1 MLRSVATATPTVTLA
16 DVEAAA
22 VRIGSR
28 IAETPCL
35 HAPAL
40 SQLTGAE
47 IFVKF
52 ENFQFTASFKERGA
66 LNFLLQLD
74 AKERHRGV
82 VTMSAGNHG
91 QAVACHAMRL
101 DIPATVVMPLF
112 TPYVKVQQTRSHGAE
127 VVLHGE
133 TLDAAGEHAWELARA
148 RGRIF
153 VHPFDDPD
161 VIAGQG
167 TVALEM
173 LAAQPAIDTLVV
185 PVGGGGLAAGMA
197 VAAKT
202 RKPDLTV
209 IGVQSTSFPSMV
221 AALNGEPAA
230 YIGST
235 IAEGIAVKAA
245 GHLTRRLIRDW
256 VDDIVVVDE
265 CKLETAITLFLN
277 AAKTVA
283 EGAGAAGL
291 AAVLAE
297 PARFHGRK
305 VGLVLSGGNIDPN
318 LLASVI
324 VRDLVRQKRIVGL
337 RLTMPDRP
345 GFLARISQAI
355 ADLGANVLQ
364 VDHRR
369 LSVALPARSATLEL
383 TFEARD
389 AKHGEE
395 VVAALKTSGFDP
407 EILPP

>member
-1 MLRSVATATPTVTLA
+1 MLNAVAVAGPAVTPA

-22 VRIGSR
+22 ARIHGHVV
-28 IAETPCL
+28 ETPCL
-35 HAPAL
+35 RAL
-40 SQLTGAE
+40 HLSALTGADVH
-47 IFVKF
+47 VKF
-52 ENFQFTASFKERGA
+52 ENLQRTASFKERGA

-74 AKERHRGV
+74 ASQRRGGV
-82 VTMSAGNHG
+82 ITVSAGNHG
-91 QAVACHAMRL
+91 QAVACHAQRL
-101 DIPATVVMPLF
+101 GLPAMVVMPIT
-112 TPYVKVQQTRSHGAE
+112 TPYVKVHQTKAHGPE

-133 TLDAAGEHAWELARA
+133 TLDAASERAWQLATE
-148 RGRIF
+148 RGLRF

-173 LAAQPAIDTLVV
+173 LAARPAIDTLIV
-185 PVGGGGLAAGMA
+185 PIGGGGLAAGMA
-197 VAAKT
+197 VAAKSL
-202 RKPDLTV
+202 KPDVTV
-209 IGVQSTSFPSMV
+209 IGVQSTSYPSMWS
-221 AALNGEPAA
+221 LLRGKPAA
-230 YIGST
+230 CNGST

-245 GHLTRRLIRDW
+245 GQLTHQLVRDW
-256 VDDIVVVDE
+256 VDEVVLVDE
-265 CKLETAITLFLN
+265 CQLETAITLFLN
-277 AAKTVA
+277 AEKTVA

-291 AAVLAE
+291 AAVLADPE
-297 PARFHGRK
+297 RFSGRSI
-305 VGLVLSGGNIDPN
+305 GLVLSGGNIDPN

-389 AKHGEE
+389 AQHGEE
-395 VVAALKTSGFDP
+395 VVAALTDAGFEP